1 MLGVCLSAGSIH
13 LPARA
18 VTNTQAAEKVQIA
31 VTVTGC
37 VGRPGVVI
45 LYESRNLL
53 TAVSRAGGFTR
64 MAEKRAVVVTSKNG
78 EEKTYDIAEVT
89 KKDGSNPPVKD
100 GDVIFV
106 PER

>member
-1 MLGVCLSAGSIH
+1 MV
-13 LPARA
+13 
-18 VTNTQAAEKVQIA
+18 
-31 VTVTGC
+31 
-37 VGRPGVVI
+37 
-45 LYESRNLL
+45 
-53 TAVSRAGGFTR
+53 
-64 MAEKRAVVVTSKNG
+64 EKRAVVVTSKNG